1 MELDRCDTDRPKLRL
16 IRHGQA
22 SLGSDDYDRLS
33 ELGWTQARQLGAHL
47 AREIAAKQSAAPLVV
62 SGSMR
67 RHRETL
73 ESLAIEQQ
81 ALIDQSL
88 DEYGLRELIM
98 SALAEADRLE
108 LTVPELRILS
118 DPVTHLPAL
127 LEWFPD
133 VLAVWQQG
141 RLACA
146 YNGTWQSFRDRVVSP
161 VADWRS
167 ALMAGREVIVV
178 SSAGVIS
185 AITAELLDRPPA
197 WQRELNVKLY
207 NGSLTELVPSDDGKW
222 RALRV
227 NCVRHFEQPE
237 LHTLA

>member
-1 MELDRCDTDRPKLRL
+1 MPDRGNGDRPRLRL

-33 ELGWTQARQLGAHL
+33 ELGWAQARQLGAHL
-47 AREIAAKQSAAPLVV
+47 AGEIAAEPSAAPLVL

-67 RHRETL
+67 RHLETL
-73 ESLAIEQQ
+73 ESLAIEHES
-81 ALIDQSL
+81 LVDRCL

-108 LTVPELRILS
+108 LPVPESRILS

-127 LEWFPD
+127 LEWFPS

-141 RLACA
+141 RLDCA

-167 ALMAGREVIVV
+167 ALMAGREVVVV

-185 AITAELLDRPPA
+185 AIAAELLDRPPA
-197 WQRELNVKLY
+197 WQRELNVTLY
-207 NGSLTELVPSDDGKW
+207 NGSLTELVPREDGKW